1 MAGTAEKYL
10 KPEVIR
16 QVARLDL
23 RAKFIVEGFIAGLHA
38 SPFHGFSVEFSEH
51 RKYTTGDNISDI
63 DWNVYAKT
71 DRFYIKKFQAETNLT
86 GYMVMDL
93 SGSMGY
99 TYRQELTKF
108 EYSISLAAAL
118 CYLMIHQQDPVG
130 LIAFDR
136 KVSQSLAPGSKRSQL
151 GNILSLLAKLKPE
164 GTTEIEASLHQV
176 AGMLRH
182 RSLVM
187 LFSDLLGDP
196 DSILRAIHRLR
207 FSGHDLII
215 FHILDEAE
223 AQFPFEGMLRLEDN
237 ETRRDHRG
245 RRRCDQGR
253 LPRGSGAVPREVQNR
268 LRACSYRLCPAAHR
282 DAVRQGADE
291 LPADAASPGLMREC
305 STGHGNVVAPRGP
318 GGGRG
323 PGRPAGDP
331 APVHAADAQARDL
344 PGAAAD
350 PRAAAPDARSGCGS
364 RTGCCCWRGWPSSP

>member
-1 MAGTAEKYL
+1 MAGTAESYL

-16 QVARLDL
+16 QVSRLDL

-51 RKYTTGDNISDI
+51 RKYTAGDNIADI

-86 GYMVMDL
+86 GYLVMDL

-136 KVSQSLAPGSKRSQL
+136 KVSQSLAPRSKRSQL
-151 GNILSLLAKLKPE
+151 GNILSLLARLRPE
-164 GTTEIEASLHQV
+164 GTTEIEASLHQF
-176 AGMLRH
+176 AGMLKH

-196 DSILRAIHRLR
+196 ESILRAIHRLR

-223 AQFPFEGMLRLEDN
+223 AKFPFEGMVRLEDN
-237 ETRRDHRG
+237 ETREII
-245 RRRCDQGR
+245 
-253 LPRGSGAVPREVQNR
+253 EV
-268 LRACSYRLCPAAHR
+268 
-282 DAVRQGADE
+282 D
-291 LPADAASPGLMREC
+291 ADAIKADYLEEVEQFRAKYRTDCVRSRIDYVPLHTGMPFDKALMSYLNSRR
-305 STGHGNVVAPRGP
+305 SRG
-318 GGGRG
+318 
-323 PGRPAGDP
+323 
-331 APVHAADAQARDL
+331 
-344 PGAAAD
+344 
-350 PRAAAPDARSGCGS
+350 
-364 RTGCCCWRGWPSSP
+364 